1 MGATVFHLLM
11 LQKYINSKIG
21 KYRLCLGNI
30 SRDFSVNNM
39 KKAGLTWR
47 VYEFSVDYKTFDTN
61 DIIDIHKY
69 SMKRHN
75 IK

>member
-11 LQKYINSKIG
+11 LLKYINSEIE

-30 SRDFSVNNM
+30 LRGFSVNNM
-39 KKAGLTWR
+39 KKAGLNWP